1 MSMYKKKTLEK
12 EIVNTDIA
20 TPIIEIKQVIWLLNC
35 KAFILGSSIPALTHK
50 TEIVTMICKSFI

>member
-20 TPIIEIKQVIWLLNC
+20 TPIIEIKQVI
-35 KAFILGSSIPALTHK
+35 
-50 TEIVTMICKSFI
+50 